1 MHRYLVPLL
10 LVLLSGTAC
19 AESARR
25 QLGGPDEN
33 LSLPMPVPAR
43 AKTATFNDF
52 VVSSARP
59 FARLSPEEGTLAYDN
74 SAIIN
79 FAPLVGTA
87 RLVGLGEVAHGLHDV
102 QQLRTQLFQYLVRNH
117 KFRAITLESG
127 LTEGFLVERFIQGD
141 QSVSLNT
148 ALSKGFTHGMGAFEE
163 MRELLL
169 WMKDH
174 NSAQSGEAAKIHF
187 TGFDLSALGDTLS
200 VPLTPLAA
208 YLEKVDPEYARGD
221 FKNTLGLAERASALT
236 RKVEA
241 AYQAAGA
248 SIIEPDYLDG
258 FTTISFEQ
266 LTVNEQA
273 GLEAGINALAG
284 RLKANKNGYTALS
297 SEKEYQANLRL
308 AEVARLSMNNLRS
321 RQAHAPIAYFDK
333 CLSLLGAAG
342 LLAPLTIDRSH
353 LLDLNNPAQVKEYQL
368 GRNSR
373 EVYSA
378 ENIKW
383 TEAAYGRTLVYA
395 HNGHLVKGMSPG
407 GDNAGS
413 ISLGALLGEQYKK
426 DYVLI
431 VTDLDF
437 YTDRSGKPLAE
448 FAGAAITPT
457 KDCNQCLEK
466 ELFKLQEPFSGF
478 LLDIRSAE
486 GGAAQY
492 LMKGREMRFQNF
504 FVPYVP
510 ASSFDGLFYQASMME
525 GFHLDLK

>member
-1 MHRYLVPLL
+1 MRTNLILL
-10 LVLLSGTAC
+10 LLAVFSGAAC
-19 AESARR
+19 AGPARG
-25 QLGGPDEN
+25 QLGGWDRDF
-33 LSLPMPVPAR
+33 SLPVPVPAR
-43 AKTATFNDF
+43 AKTETFNDF

-59 FARLSPEEGTLAYDN
+59 FARLSPAQGTPEYAD
-74 SAIIN
+74 SAIKN
-79 FAPLVGTA
+79 FLPLIGAA

-102 QQLRTQLFQYLVRNH
+102 QQLRTQLFQDLVKNH
-117 KFRAITLESG
+117 KFRAVTLESG
-127 LTEGFLVERFIQGD
+127 LVEGFLVERFIQGD

-163 MRELLL
+163 ARDLLL

-174 NSAQSGEAAKIHF
+174 NSAQSAESEKIHF

-200 VPLTPLAA
+200 VFLEPLAA
-208 YLEKVDPEYARGD
+208 YLGKVDPVYARGD
-221 FKNTLGLAERASALT
+221 FRNTLGLAERASGLT

-258 FTTISFEQ
+258 YTTVSFEQ

-273 GLEAGINALAG
+273 GLETGINELLGRMKAG
-284 RLKANKNGYTALS
+284 KNGYTALS
-297 SEKEYQANLRL
+297 SGKEYQANLRL
-308 AEVARLSMNNLRS
+308 AEAARLSMDNLRS

-333 CLSLLGAAG
+333 CLSLLEAAG
-342 LLAPLTIDRSH
+342 LLPQLTIDRSH
-353 LLDLNNPAQVKEYQL
+353 LLDLNDPEQVKEYQF

-373 EVYSA
+373 EIYSA

-395 HNGHLVKGMSPG
+395 HNGHLVKGMSPS

-413 ISLGALLGEQYKK
+413 ISLGALLDERYKK

-431 VTDLDF
+431 VTDVDF
-437 YTDRSGKPLAE
+437 YTDRAGKALTE

-466 ELFKLQEPFSGF
+466 ELVKLREPFSGF
-478 LLDIRSAE
+478 LLDIRDAD

-504 FVPYVP
+504 FVPYVLST
-510 ASSFDGLFYQASMME
+510 AFDGLFYQSSMMQ